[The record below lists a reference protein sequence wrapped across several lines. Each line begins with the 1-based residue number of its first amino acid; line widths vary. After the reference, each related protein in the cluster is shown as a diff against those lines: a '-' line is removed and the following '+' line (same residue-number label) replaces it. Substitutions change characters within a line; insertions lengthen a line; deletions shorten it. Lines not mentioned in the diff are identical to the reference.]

1 LRHCH
6 NAGSTIA
13 TVRFPL
19 RMPAYAG
26 AAQVDEAIAAL
37 VARTTKW
44 DLPHSAPGTTTAVKP
59 GAPDLSAL
67 FVRMRSRRPSSQMPP
82 LGTTV
87 PDRDAIDLV
96 SAWIDG
102 LVRHDVAIRHDS
114 GVVAR

>member
-1 LRHCH
+1 
-6 NAGSTIA
+6 
-13 TVRFPL
+13 
-19 RMPAYAG
+19 MPAYAN

-44 DLPHSAPGTTTAVKP
+44 DLPHSTPGTTSAVKP

-96 SAWIDG
+96 SAWIDELG
-102 LVRHDVAIRHDS
+102 RRDVAIRNDS
-114 GVVAR
+114 GVVAGVGVH